1 MLLLQTYGK
10 GEEANASGW
19 CNSKESSKVRKWRVS
34 PNFLSLLMQW
44 EYKTKERY
52 LVWKEDRKG
61 NFIVKSYY
69 TSLCVETRVD
79 FPTKEI
85 WGLPSSYE
93 IMFSHLGNSMGED
106 LNHRF
111 VNEEG
116 WTMLID
122 LVFAK
127 RVMSLLIKFSFTVQ
141 WQRYYRCLF
150 YQFLVRNKC
159 F

>member
-85 WGLPSSYE
+85 WGPYTPMRSH
-93 IMFSHLGNSMGED
+93 FSTWQVVWEMIL
-106 LNHRF
+106 
-111 VNEEG
+111 
-116 WTMLID
+116 TID
-122 LVFAK
+122 LSTK
-127 RVMSLLIKFSFTVQ
+127 RDGKVCGRFQVQ
-141 WQRYYRCLF
+141 VPMGTKNLPIT
-150 YQFLVRNKC
+150 K
-159 F
+159 

>member
-1 MLLLQTYGK
+1 MQ
-10 GEEANASGW
+10 EEV
-19 CNSKESSKVRKWRVS
+19 KDI
-34 PNFLSLLMQW
+34 
-44 EYKTKERY
+44 
-52 LVWKEDRKG
+52 LVWKEDRKRI
-61 NFIVKSYY
+61 FSTKLYY
-69 TSLCVETRVD
+69 SSLCAEFRVD

-122 LVFAK
+122 IVFAK

-141 WQRYYRCLF
+141 
-150 YQFLVRNKC
+150 
-159 F
+159 